1 MMNYDRYHK
10 MRPHTYHP
18 TFLLSNSKPA
28 FRQEHR
34 GVSHSNYVMKWGFTR
49 RNGPPEHQART
60 HSDVTGHLAHG
71 RPWLSRQVY
80 RLTLELLA
88 VLPSFLHDTPFDP
101 RWAFSE
107 VSTQPGDLHSSL
119 VPCEHL
125 LYLKSG
131 VSTQP
136 GELQTA
142 RVVGHLKR
150 LQGAGKGSAKAICG
164 MDRHGSRVHFTTWR
178 GTCVVRTCRNVSAGV
193 HGN

>member
-136 GELQTA
+136 GELHWEGDPEA
-142 RVVGHLKR
+142 RKEERREKLERGRKR
-150 LQGAGKGSAKAICG
+150 RELINRARQQKA
-164 MDRHGSRVHFTTWR
+164 
-178 GTCVVRTCRNVSAGV
+178 A
-193 HGN
+193 